1 MLFQKNVAI
10 VIEFGDYGNVCS
22 MIPLEI
28 VKQFYCNGKPCP
40 EWVIK
45 FAFDDNSNRTINLVI
60 EENEIDFD
68 SFK

>member
-1 MLFQKNVAI
+1 MPYQKNVAT
-10 VIEFGDYGNVCS
+10 VIEFGDYGNMGN

-40 EWVIK
+40 EWVVR
-45 FAFDDNSNRTINLVI
+45 FGYNDNSNRTIDLVI
-60 EENEIDFD
+60 HESEIDFD